1 MENGTCVGFFM
12 EKIGPSQP
20 TATTLCK
27 LQTLAEGEL
36 GTPKSIKNLICYK
49 VDGLVAEGRDRP

>member
-1 MENGTCVGFFM
+1 M

>member
-1 MENGTCVGFFM
+1 MDNGTCVGFFM

-36 GTPKSIKNLICYK
+36 GTPKKHQEPDLLQS
-49 VDGLVAEGRDRP
+49 